1 MTRSTRYKH
10 IAVSTCPIG
19 DVELFGGPEVR
30 TISAIRGDVLAVS
43 QRTSGISGR
52 MCHVGFEGA

>member
-1 MTRSTRYKH
+1 MTRSTRYRH
-10 IAVSTCPIG
+10 GAVSTCAIG

-30 TISAIRGDVLAVS
+30 TTSVIREDVLAVS
-43 QRTSGISGR
+43 QRSGGSSDQ